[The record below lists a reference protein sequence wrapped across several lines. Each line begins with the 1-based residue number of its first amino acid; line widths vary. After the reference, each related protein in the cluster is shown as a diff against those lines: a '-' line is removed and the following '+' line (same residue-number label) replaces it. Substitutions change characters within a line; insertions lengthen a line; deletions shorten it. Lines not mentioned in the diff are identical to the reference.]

1 MYLGR
6 LEKESV
12 LMVEKNVN
20 LYHYPGKLACLGV
33 GLHEN
38 LQNGTKTL
46 RYFPFISEF
55 CLEW

>member
-6 LEKESV
+6 LKKESV

-20 LYHYPGKLACLGV
+20 LYHYPEKLVCLGV

-38 LQNGTKTL
+38 LQNGAKTL
-46 RYFPFISEF
+46 RYFSFTSEF

>member
-6 LEKESV
+6 LKKESV

-20 LYHYPGKLACLGV
+20 LYHYPEKLACLGV

-38 LQNGTKTL
+38 LQNGAKTL
-46 RYFPFISEF
+46 QRYFPLHFRILS
-55 CLEW
+55 

>member
-1 MYLGR
+1 MYLGK
-6 LEKESV
+6 LQKGSV

-20 LYHYPGKLACLGV
+20 LYHYPEKLACLGV

-46 RYFPFISEF
+46 RYFPFI
-55 CLEW
+55 